1 MATTALGLAL
11 QISASTAGLAQSV
24 NEVSKKLD
32 DMAEAGKKSAK
43 DLAILKTIEI
53 SKVLINGVTALAGA
67 LSSAA
72 SSAKG
77 LFDDARA
84 AIDQLG
90 KLSDQTGIAVETL
103 QVYAAAADLSGVSNE
118 GLAKSLQKMQVNLG
132 KLDAESDKDPFSKLG
147 LSVTELQ
154 QQGAEATF
162 EAIAE
167 SISNLATDA
176 EKAAIANE
184 IFGRGGVTLL
194 PLLNQ
199 GAEALKAQREETEQ
213 LGILNREQVKGV
225 EAMNDAFSKVG
236 HAVASV
242 VNLVTAELAGP
253 IEAITNKVLDMVKA
267 IGTTNI
273 ANFITEAL
281 FGFADAFLSG
291 LEVFASVLGQIAEG
305 VLTILRSLGAIEESP
320 QQKELNKLRADATS
334 TRVVSVGG
342 MFSRSEQVFSP
353 TADQAARISELEAQL
368 AAQQQAGGLTN
379 MMVSGISELRDTLR
393 QTQANFA
400 APAAPPEAQVDATK
414 GVEDAVDDN
423 ADSVVEAIEEQTN
436 ELRAP
441 TVDILGAAA

>member
-24 NEVSKKLD
+24 NEVNKKLD
-32 DMAEAGKKSAK
+32 EMAEAGKKSAK

-53 SKVLINGVTALAGA
+53 SRVLIDGVKTLAGA

-84 AIDQLG
+84 AIDRLG

-103 QVYAAAADLSGVSNE
+103 QSYAAAADLSGVSNE
-118 GLAKSLQKMQVNLG
+118 ELAKSLQKMQVNLG

-253 IEAITNKVLDMVKA
+253 IEAITNQVLDMIKA
-267 IGTTNI
+267 IGTANI

-291 LEVFASVLGQIAEG
+291 LEVFASVLGQVAEG
-305 VLTILRSLGAIEESP
+305 VLTILRTLGAIDESP
-320 QQKELNKLRADATS
+320 QQKELDEIRREATVVTVRAGRQARRTEF
-334 TRVVSVGG
+334 R
-342 MFSRSEQVFSP
+342 P
-353 TADQAARISELEAQL
+353 TEEQAARIAELEQQIE
-368 AAQQQAGGLTN
+368 AQQQAGGLTN
-379 MMVSGISELRDTLR
+379 MMVSGIADLRATLQDTR
-393 QTQANFA
+393 ESFA
-400 APAAPPEAQVDATK
+400 SPAVPPEAQVDATK
-414 GVEDAVDDN
+414 GVEDAVDDS